1 MRRNYNE
8 DGKDTPF
15 VDISYFSLAGK
26 NEFFNAL
33 TKPVAVLKIGEEYYI
48 LLMSILLV
56 SSIFNKRFSEQV
68 GGRMLMIG
76 RLEELKQLEKFY
88 KSSKFEFLTL
98 CFSVSQDLQNP

>member
-15 VDISYFSLAGK
+15 ADISYFSLAGK

-48 LLMSILLV
+48 LLMS
-56 SSIFNKRFSEQV
+56 SIFA
-68 GGRMLMIG
+68 
-76 RLEELKQLEKFY
+76 
-88 KSSKFEFLTL
+88 
-98 CFSVSQDLQNP
+98 

>member
-15 VDISYFSLAGK
+15 ADISYFSLAGK

-48 LLMSILLV
+48 LLTSILLV
-56 SSIFNKRFSEQV
+56 SSIFQQKVFRVSGRKDAYDWKTGRIKAVRKILQQFQV
-68 GGRMLMIG
+68 
-76 RLEELKQLEKFY
+76 
-88 KSSKFEFLTL
+88 
-98 CFSVSQDLQNP
+98 